1 MSLGYIRHDEE
12 FYGTAKLT
20 DGTEV
25 LAKMLVV
32 QDTDGT
38 DIVFVSDPAK
48 VHAAETVQDN
58 KRATVIGLKKW
69 MVFSEEDFYIIPETQ
84 IISIAPQSIEAKMM
98 YKMFVRQEFDREDID
113 ESEREVEVTASMGL
127 IGKVDQARKSLE
139 DLFNK

>member
-38 DIVFVSDPAK
+38 DIVFVSNPAK
-48 VHAAETVQDN
+48 VHTTEAVQDN

-69 MVFSEEDFYIIPETQ
+69 MVFSEEDFYIIPENQ

-98 YKMFVRQEFDREDID
+98 YKMFVRQEFDLEDID
-113 ESEREVEVTASMGL
+113 ESEREVEITESMGL

>member
-20 DGTEV
+20 DGAEV

-32 QDTDGT
+32 QDTDGS
-38 DIVFVSDPAK
+38 DIVFMSNPAK
-48 VHAAETVQDN
+48 AHTTETVQEN
-58 KRATVIGLKKW
+58 KRAMIIGLKKW

-84 IISIAPQSIEAKMM
+84 IISIAPQSTEAKMM
-98 YKMFVRQEFDREDID
+98 YKMFVRREYNLEDVD
-113 ESEREVEVTASMGL
+113 ESEREVEISESMGL